1 MADSKP
7 LRPRIRILFGEA
19 VALGPGKVDL
29 LEAIAAHGSIS
40 AAARAMGMSY
50 RRAWTLVDAMN
61 ASFRETLVETATG
74 GSGGGGA
81 VVTPTGH
88 EVLRRYR
95 LIEAHAAALVEAEVS
110 AFADLLAE
118 PPA

>member
-1 MADSKP
+1 MAESKP
-7 LRPRIRILFGEA
+7 LRPRIRILFGAA

-29 LEAIAAHGSIS
+29 LEAIAAEGSIS
-40 AAARAMGMSY
+40 AAARSMGMSY

-61 ASFRETLVETATG
+61 ASFREALVETATG

-81 VVTPTGH
+81 SVTATGH

-95 LIEAHAAALVEAEVS
+95 SIESRAAALVEAEVS
-110 AFADLLAE
+110 AFADLL
-118 PPA
+118 

>member
-1 MADSKP
+1 MANPKP
-7 LRPRIRILFGEA
+7 LRPPIRILFGAA
-19 VALGPGKVDL
+19 VALGPGKVAL
-29 LEAIAAHGSIS
+29 LEAIASHGSIS

-50 RRAWTLVDAMN
+50 RRAWTLVDSMN

-81 VVTPTGH
+81 VLTPTGH

-95 LIEAHAAALVEAEVS
+95 SIENRAAALLEEEVS